1 MSELEIEK
9 LVFKAGNQEILKG
22 IDLQVNDG
30 EFFVF
35 LGPSGCG
42 KTTTLRT
49 IAGLQDAT
57 SGKVKM
63 DGKVI
68 NEVSPSKRGVAMVF
82 QDYALYPHKTVFEN
96 IAFPLRVA
104 HKSNKYIL
112 QKVKETAAL
121 LRIDHLLKKK
131 PSSISGGERQ
141 RVAMARALVKEPK
154 ILLMD
159 EPLSNLDAKLR
170 DIVRFE
176 LKRIHKETG
185 VTTIYVTHD
194 QIEAMTLGDRIAVMN
209 KGEIVQ
215 MGTPLELFHEP
226 SNDFIASFLGT
237 PAMNM
242 IHSPE
247 VLKEL
252 GVSEGEYV
260 GIRPRPIH
268 LEKDTGDL
276 SMKGKVAG
284 VNMLGN
290 DILTQVSL
298 SEEFIY
304 FFTKYTNAEKIEDGK
319 EIQMYISPHDIYV
332 FDAEGE
338 QIGRLHELKK
348 KAS

>member
-1 MSELEIEK
+1 MSKLELDK
-9 LVFKAGNQEILKG
+9 LRFTAGNQDILKG
-22 IDLQVNDG
+22 IDLNIEDG

-42 KTTTLRT
+42 KTTTLRI
-49 IAGLQDAT
+49 IAGLLDPT
-57 SGKVKM
+57 SGKVMM
-63 DGKVI
+63 DGKVVNDI
-68 NEVSPSKRGVAMVF
+68 SPSRRGIAMVF

-104 HKSNKYIL
+104 HKKNKYIIK
-112 QKVKETAAL
+112 KVRETAQL

-131 PSSISGGERQ
+131 PSNISGGERQ

-154 ILLMD
+154 LLLMD

-209 KGEIVQ
+209 RGDIMQ
-215 MGTPLELFHEP
+215 TGTPVELFHEP

-237 PAMNM
+237 PAMNI
-242 IHSPE
+242 IHSDE
-247 VLKEL
+247 VLKALNVKENC
-252 GVSEGEYV
+252 YV

-268 LEKDTGDL
+268 ITNDDGDV
-276 SMKGKVAG
+276 SFKGTIAG

-298 SEEFIY
+298 SGEYIY
-304 FFTKYTNAEKIEDGK
+304 FFTMYTNAEKLVEGEEIEL
-319 EIQMYISPHDIYV
+319 YVNPSDIYV
-332 FDAEGE
+332 FNSEGE
-338 QIGRLHELKK
+338 QVGRLNGIE
-348 KAS
+348 